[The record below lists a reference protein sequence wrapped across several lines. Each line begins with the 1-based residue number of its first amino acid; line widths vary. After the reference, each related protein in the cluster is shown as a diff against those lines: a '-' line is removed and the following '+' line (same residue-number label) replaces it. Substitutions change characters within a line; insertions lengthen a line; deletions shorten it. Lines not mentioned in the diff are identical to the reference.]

1 MIVRYNKNINF
12 LIICYMRSSFSSYLS
27 GRNIILLLVTI
38 FLVYIIAISIN
49 KYVYPMLNN
58 NDFSANKEFVEK
70 GSSSGTGSSTKDAE
84 ILFFYADWC
93 PHCKQAKPEWAKFKE
108 ETHETEV
115 NGYRILCIDVNC
127 TSELGESGQ
136 LIKTYDV
143 EGFPTVKMK
152 ANGKIIEYEAKVSKQ
167 NLDLF
172 VKKML

>member
-1 MIVRYNKNINF
+1 MTTK
-12 LIICYMRSSFSSYLS
+12 FSSYFS
-27 GRNIILLLVTI
+27 PRNIMLLLVTI
-38 FLVYIIAISIN
+38 FLVYIIATSIN
-49 KYVYPMLNN
+49 KYVYPMLDNN
-58 NDFSANKEFVEK
+58 KFSGNKEFIEK
-70 GSSSGTGSSTKDAE
+70 GSDGSSVKDAE

-108 ETHETEV
+108 EYHETEV
-115 NGYRILCIDVNC
+115 SGYRILCIDVNC

-143 EGFPTVKMK
+143 EGFPTIKMK
-152 ANGKIIEYEAKVSKQ
+152 ANGKVIEYEAKVSKQ

>member
-1 MIVRYNKNINF
+1 MA
-12 LIICYMRSSFSSYLS
+12 SSFSSYFS
-27 GRNIILLLVTI
+27 GRNIILVLVTV
-38 FLVYIIAISIN
+38 FLLYIIATTIS

-58 NDFSANKEFVEK
+58 TDFSANKEFVEK
-70 GSSSGTGSSTKDAE
+70 DSSSSSGSSTKDAE

-108 ETHETEV
+108 EHHETEV

-143 EGFPTVKMK
+143 EGFPTIKMK